1 VSGRRPIRVICT
13 PPPTSRRV
21 PYTCGQT
28 VVAVSEDT
36 GYTIRLEYANEPSA
50 AARNSSLAVRRLPC
64 AGQTI
69 ISPRRSTYSAG

>member
-36 GYTIRLEYANEPSA
+36 GYTIRLENVGARAGSRPTA
-50 AARNSSLAVRRLPC
+50 RVARN
-64 AGQTI
+64 
-69 ISPRRSTYSAG
+69 